1 MKVKEETKE
10 LESLINA
17 TSDVSKAVQQKL
29 GTEELP
35 TELEDPEPIFEWDGE
50 KEMHIAVKKARK
62 SIIVLVNSIVP
73 KNYLDSNYIKD
84 KLEQDAQQLGR
95 LLCQQRSIELMQSTN
110 MNAVGKGNLGARMFE
125 VFTLLS
131 KNHSDIAKQISDF
144 QTSLRKSYIDIV
156 LDLKAKIREENPD
169 INNNLLENNES
180 VKLENKSDKFKNV
193 FIGSSDLTKQL
204 QNRKKEQIKEADF
217 NEEY

>member
-35 TELEDPEPIFEWDGE
+35 TELEDPESIFEWDGE

-73 KNYLDSNYIKD
+73 KNYLNSNYIKD

-156 LDLKAKIREENPD
+156 LDLKAKMREENPD

-217 NEEY
+217 NEE